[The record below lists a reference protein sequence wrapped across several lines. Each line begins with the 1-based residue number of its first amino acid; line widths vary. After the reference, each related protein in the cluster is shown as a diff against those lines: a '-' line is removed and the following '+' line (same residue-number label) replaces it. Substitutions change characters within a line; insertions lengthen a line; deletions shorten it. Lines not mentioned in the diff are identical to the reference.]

1 MDEQARGFVDRDVVG
16 VVKEDVER
24 HYGAWR
30 GLVGILIDATGRYRA
45 AMSLRLR
52 ILLFLF
58 LFGLVPLIL
67 AVVINLPLVLERI
80 DLFYRHAFLQNLRA
94 DFSDLDQHLAS
105 RDASVRLLARLPEPG
120 ALVGSAKEQ
129 DKAEIDLARARYT
142 QWINRIL
149 GEERDITEIRFL
161 DSAGVERFWL
171 ERDSKSGEWQP
182 TSKRLRELPPD
193 QVAAM
198 LSGRLGN
205 VLLSPLRI
213 DLDADDPARVFTLQ
227 LLSTITSGL
236 PGEPP
241 IGLVAITLDV
251 AGLVRRDQKTLW
263 VHDDGD
269 YLRLPS
275 IPAPTGNAFDD
286 FPGLVDDFKENRVV
300 LWEQGTRRAIWV
312 PMFRTTDGGTLWV
325 GRPVDDEPLRVFR
338 TEIVLRVLLI
348 VFGLVA
354 LQFVVARW
362 ITRRAERIG
371 RDLTEG
377 VKRTLESDDP
387 VRFNWSGSPE
397 LRQLA
402 DNLTRLSRTHASQTR
417 DLREHARELE
427 ATNRYKSEFLAN
439 VSHELRTPLNSILLL
454 SKLLA
459 GTGAGLDP
467 ESRQQADVIH
477 KAACDLKALIENI
490 LVLSRIEAGRL
501 DLLVESVVLADLVAD
516 IRVLLEPQ
524 FDDKGLHLEVTVDPQ
539 APAVIDTDPD
549 KVRQVLKNFLANAL
563 KFTERGSVLLR
574 VSPANDP
581 YVVALSVKDTGI
593 GIPHAK
599 QQAIFEAFQQAD
611 GSTSRRY
618 GGTGLGLTISRQLA
632 DLLGGEIRLV
642 SAVGAGAEFT
652 LLLPAVVARAE
663 AQPVVRVDSPR
674 EAPAEEDHP
683 AGDGLEGLQLLLM
696 EPDVRSQLRLG
707 AVLRA
712 AGVVIHLAD
721 DLDEALETLDELGH
735 VDVLLIDAAMPGK
748 DACDTIA
755 GMRER
760 LASGTVIV
768 GLVPE
773 ADADAREVCLARGAD
788 DVVALPCSA
797 RELSEVLMRNLRH
810 DAG

>member
-1 MDEQARGFVDRDVVG
+1 M
-16 VVKEDVER
+16 
-24 HYGAWR
+24 
-30 GLVGILIDATGRYRA
+30 GILIDATGRYRA

-490 LVLSRIEAGRL
+490 LDLSRIEAGRL

>member
-1 MDEQARGFVDRDVVG
+1 M
-16 VVKEDVER
+16 KEDVER

-490 LVLSRIEAGRL
+490 LDLSRIEAGRL